1 MYSESQHLVLSR
13 WPLWPTRDTDS
24 PNLVSPGPSLSP
36 QRLGPPNFSTFSH
49 LASDLEPLA
58 SQPFL
63 VIPDILGPKLA
74 TLLSS
79 PGVTDVLING
89 FDQVWLQRSSGPL
102 ELGVSPFESEQELGR
117 LAQDLIASGGRHLD
131 QANPF
136 CDVAVGGN
144 IRVHASLASAC
155 HPKTLV
161 SIRLHL
167 NRQFGLD
174 ALRSGGMFGE
184 PELLLLRQIIA
195 RRENFLIAGGAG
207 TGKTTLLRAMLG
219 ACQGE
224 RVIAVEDVSEIG
236 LESGHFI
243 SLQTRQANIEGA
255 GAIGL
260 DKLLREALRMRP
272 DRLAV
277 GEVRGAELLVM
288 LQALNTGHS
297 GGGATIHASGFDS
310 VANRIGSIA
319 WQCGLAANELIA
331 QAKSAIDWLI
341 YVGRENGQHRLLRI
355 GRFT

>member
-1 MYSESQHLVLSR
+1 
-13 WPLWPTRDTDS
+13 
-24 PNLVSPGPSLSP
+24 
-36 QRLGPPNFSTFSH
+36 
-49 LASDLEPLA
+49 
-58 SQPFL
+58 

-74 TLLSS
+74 ALVAS

-89 FDQVWLQRSSGPL
+89 FDQVWLQRGSGSL

-117 LAQDLIASGGRHLD
+117 LAQDLIATGGRHLD

-136 CDVAVGGN
+136 ADVSIGGN

-161 SIRLHL
+161 ALRLHL
-167 NRQFGLD
+167 NRHFGLD
-174 ALRSGGMFGE
+174 ELLAGGMFGE
-184 PELLLLRQIIA
+184 PELHLLRQIVE

-207 TGKTTLLRAMLG
+207 AGKTTLLRAMLN

-255 GAIGL
+255 GEIGL
-260 DKLLREALRMRP
+260 DRLVREVLRMRP
-272 DRLAV
+272 DRIAI

-297 GGGATIHASGFDS
+297 GGGATIHANSFET

-319 WQCGLAANELIA
+319 WQCGLTAAELID
-331 QAKSAIDWLI
+331 QARSSIDWLI
-341 YVGRENGQHRLLRI
+341 FVGREDGRHRVLQI
-355 GRFT
+355 GRFR